1 MRLAVPLKALGQR
14 FTFLFLV
21 LTAFGLMILSK
32 AETVVVERVSTVVVD
47 VFSPFMDAM
56 SQPAAAVNDA
66 IKTVRELVAL
76 RGENERL
83 RRENSRLL
91 TWQEAAR
98 RLAAQN
104 ASLQALL
111 DFKPDPKSRYI
122 AARVI
127 GDSGGAFV
135 RSVLVGAG
143 ESDGVRK
150 NQAVVTGYGLAG
162 RVAAVGYRSARV
174 LLITDINSRVPVVIQ
189 SSKVRAILTG
199 DNSGEPRLQF
209 LPANISV
216 KAGDRVVTSGH
227 GGVFP
232 PGLSVGWVMI
242 GVDGVVRV
250 KPHVAF
256 ERLEFVRI
264 VDSVRIVPVS
274 TAASED
280 KRGAAEGAPEDPY
293 P

>member
-1 MRLAVPLKALGQR
+1 MAVPIKALGQR
-14 FTFLFLV
+14 FAFLFLV

-47 VFSPFMDAM
+47 VFSPFMDVM

-66 IKTVRELVAL
+66 IRTIRELAAL
-76 RGENERL
+76 REENQRL

-98 RLAAQN
+98 RLSAQN

-111 DFKPDPKSRYI
+111 DYKPDAKSRYI

-150 NQAVVTGYGLAG
+150 NQSVVTGYGLAG

-189 SSKVRAILTG
+189 SSKLRAILAG
-199 DNSGEPRLQF
+199 DNSSEPRLQF
-209 LPANISV
+209 LPANVTIKPGS
-216 KAGDRVVTSGH
+216 RVVTSGH
-227 GGVFP
+227 GGIFP
-232 PGLSVGWVMI
+232 PGLSVGRVMI
-242 GVDGVVRV
+242 GVDGILRL

-264 VDSVRIVPVS
+264 VDSPRIAPVS
-274 TAASED
+274 NGG
-280 KRGAAEGAPEDPY
+280 RGANEGTSR
-293 P
+293 